1 MSGRK
6 NRRKSDDRNMELLQ
20 AHGSFVSQ
28 LCEAGFTQDTALCL
42 LASGFTSMD
51 LFKLLGDN
59 ISAIRDMEIN
69 VAQRLLLQKF
79 LCVGNKEGSKS
90 GKKDSKQTGG
100 TLAEILHE
108 ITYDNG
114 GDLHIV
120 HQAQQACTEPR
131 SLKVNHL
138 ATQDQEHCLRERGEC
153 EITPLDI
160 DFVNLVPSLSEEQVL
175 RSDGG
180 VELVIKG
187 STRRPKL
194 EHIAIEDWCIANTR
208 IMDSLLSSGS
218 LDTVGLHDYNAYTV
232 KVCVMFRVFER
243 TSVLQYDREYR
254 HLQARN
260 GFRWGVD
267 VPHLF
272 QVHLVRKVSV
282 RPKEKF
288 QKSSKRPIKTVS
300 SDRIEICRLYNSVK
314 GCHFRPRCRFRHVWS
329 EPGCE
334 KLHSF
339 IDHASTTDTSERL

>member
-1 MSGRK
+1 MRNVVYQISGRK

-108 ITYDNG
+108 ITNDNG
-114 GDLHIV
+114 GDLHQT
-120 HQAQQACTEPR
+120 HR
-131 SLKVNHL
+131 SPGTTGLHG
-138 ATQDQEHCLRERGEC
+138 ATQSQGQSLGYSGPGTLSDPQVYLRERGEC
-153 EITPLDI
+153 EITPLDVI

-218 LDTVGLHDYNAYTV
+218 LNTVGLHDYNAYTV

-272 QVHLVRKVSV
+272 QVQLVRKVSV
-282 RPKEKF
+282 RHNEKF
-288 QKSSKRPIKTVS
+288 QISSKRPIQTVT
-300 SDRIEICRLYNSVK
+300 VT
-314 GCHFRPRCRFRHVWS
+314 G
-329 EPGCE
+329 
-334 KLHSF
+334 
-339 IDHASTTDTSERL
+339 